1 GSRSHANAPCPARE
15 RPTQAGEGMT
25 EQILDRSPLGAT
37 SFEADE
43 WTTLDPADVVE
54 VPLLLSGRQ
63 MLALEEA
70 AHHRGLTAGE
80 MVRHLLQ
87 DFIARTLACKV
98 V

>member
-1 GSRSHANAPCPARE
+1 
-15 RPTQAGEGMT
+15 MT
-25 EQILDRSPLGAT
+25 EQLLERAPLGAK
-37 SFEADE
+37 SSDGDE
-43 WTTLDPADVVE
+43 WTTLDPTEVVE
-54 VPLLLSGRQ
+54 IPLLLSGRQ

-87 DFIARTLACKV
+87 DFIAHSLACKV

>member
-1 GSRSHANAPCPARE
+1 
-15 RPTQAGEGMT
+15 MT
-25 EQILDRSPLGAT
+25 EQILERSTRTA
-37 SFEADE
+37 SSSEADE

-87 DFIARTLACKV
+87 DFIAHSLACKV